1 MVDPLSSSPLGDDY
15 FARFDQPLASGDP
28 LVPQAQPEDDMS
40 FLEAVGDVARA
51 PLAGLASAAEGFAE
65 VGNILPGVDYDLEF
79 NKGIFADSET
89 GIGGFL
95 QGTTQFLTG
104 FIPAG
109 GILSRV
115 GAGASKARK
124 IAQATRVRR
133 LEQGVSASAKVK
145 ASQILERAAR
155 MSGKTSQYRR
165 SMYGKA
171 MAQGALAD
179 FLVFGEDEARLS
191 NMLQEIPGLEEN
203 LLLEFLAQDDEDS
216 ALTSRLKAVLE
227 GAGLGLAVEG
237 VVNVLRGIGRRSKIV
252 QRAKGEEEARRLLEA
267 NEAFIEE
274 SAEDALV
281 GRQAT
286 ESDSPIRSAIDEGV
300 ARAEAEGTDVV
311 VQIDEEGAATFSQPQ
326 PIDPRVQELEAA
338 AGAFEAK
345 LVEKYGGLE
354 FAKPRDRAK
363 LRKMRHEAE
372 DAARGEPLSNVEL
385 LERKAKDYEEELIV
399 RRGSVENATK
409 GERAYLTGLQNK
421 AKRRGL
427 TEGAAIDQPTPF
439 GEETY
444 RQKRPETQR
453 VAESAQ
459 EAVAY
464 GGVGPDRA
472 AEIIRA
478 ADEAFESGE
487 DLLDTRHEKIPGVMN
502 LAMLGSDANRG
513 FLRSY
518 LNDFEIRNG
527 VDEFGNPLPLEQ
539 IGKNPTANR
548 PRGRGAKKS
557 FLEAQAEE
565 SSGVYLERMLGR
577 SPQEIT
583 AGLKRMAI
591 GQRKISTMQAAA
603 GKYIDSYLLDLDM
616 LRLAAKGQDVVL
628 PTGRKMTN
636 AEFLKSQNLKSQD
649 AAALAYQEAEEAFGE
664 LLRSFGSVRR
674 EGGRNLRAMGQ
685 RSAAVATP
693 EFIEARLKA
702 MGGRERILNNAEALA
717 MMKKELGTSAMVQK
731 LLHFDKKQRFYAM
744 MNEVFVNNILSA
756 PRTLTTNLFGNM
768 GTAIYGPLETLL
780 GAAVSKGARKI
791 MGRDATLVAKE
802 MQRATD
808 ELMQLAEQFGTAWAY
823 GRKAWRQKDYIL
835 DAGQGTLDLPEFMQT
850 AVNSENFGY
859 VIGKE
864 LDPSKGL
871 GLAVEK
877 FGNVIRTPS
886 RALMATDEFFKQ
898 WQYRSSV
905 SSDLMF
911 EGRIKKQEG
920 EIDDIDLFVEREL
933 RAMTRRGQAFTQR
946 NLQAQAMRI
955 YRPDMERYKKATFPL
970 DALQADRDA
979 WVKKQMQSKDGVDRG
994 EIAQRALEKARERTF
1009 TNDLDPDGGFLS
1021 SVGIAAQRLGTKH
1034 PWFRLF
1040 VPFIRTPMNIL
1051 LYASR
1056 RTALPG
1062 VNKDLYGA
1070 AEYMY
1075 RTRLGSKNLDAVK
1088 TKMAQQLASKDARVQ
1103 ADAMGRMMSALG
1115 FSSLALGM
1123 VAANRITGAGP
1134 KDKRQRDL
1142 LAQTGWQPY
1151 SIKVGDTY
1159 LSYQKMDP
1167 FATMLGIFA
1176 DIGDAGR
1183 YAPPEEQGELA
1194 KLMMG
1199 AVASVANNIQSKSYL
1214 QGLVQA
1220 SGILTDPDVTVSKT
1234 TGRLASAFM
1243 VPAFVAAG
1251 RDLTDPQLREV
1262 RGPLDQII
1270 SRIPFLSDS
1279 LDPQRNIL
1287 GEPVDKKT
1295 FSGAGRT
1302 AVDLS
1307 NIFLPTMI
1315 NATTDD
1321 VVSQEL
1327 AELGYPFDNP
1337 QRFKYSEDLS
1347 KITNDKGQSAYDRW
1361 MELTGTVKIGYGQR
1375 RNLRSA
1381 MRRLIQSNYYQRL
1394 PIEGV
1399 SELDVKSPR
1408 VQEIQNLLDRYRS
1421 AALRQMLTEFPELER
1436 TSRAQR
1442 LAKIASR
1449 RGQSPEAIRN
1459 QLFPLE

>member
-1 MVDPLSSSPLGDDY
+1 MVDPLSSSPLGNDY

-40 FLEAVGDVARA
+40 FLEAVADVARA
-51 PLAGLASAAEGFAE
+51 PLAGIASAAEGLVE
-65 VGNILPGVDYDLEF
+65 VGNILPGLDYDYEF
-79 NKGIFADSET
+79 NRGIFADSET
-89 GIGGFL
+89 MVGGFL

-104 FIPAG
+104 FIPVG
-109 GILSRV
+109 GALSRV

-165 SMYGKA
+165 SMYGKS

-179 FLVFGEDEARLS
+179 FLVFSEDEARLS

-216 ALTSRLKAVLE
+216 ALTSRLKAVFE

-237 VVNVLRGIGRRSKIV
+237 LVNVLRGIGRRSKIV

-281 GRQAT
+281 GRQAAQ
-286 ESDSPIRSAIDEGV
+286 E
-300 ARAEAEGTDVV
+300 AEAPIVADEPSALDEAVGAEADVV
-311 VQIDEEGAATFSQPQ
+311 ETQ
-326 PIDPRVQELEAA
+326 PIDPRVQELESA

-372 DAARGEPLSNVEL
+372 DVARGEPLSNVEL

-399 RRGSVENATK
+399 RRGSVEKATK

-421 AKRRGL
+421 AKRRGAS
-427 TEGAAIDQPTPF
+427 EGLAIDQPTPF
-439 GEETY
+439 GEESY
-444 RQKRPETQR
+444 RQRRPETQR

-487 DLLDTRHEKIPGVMN
+487 DLLDTRHQKIPGVMN

-513 FLRSY
+513 FLQSY

-527 VDEFGNPLPLEQ
+527 VDEFGKPLPKEQ

-548 PRGRGAKKS
+548 PRGRGAQKS

-565 SSGVYLERMLGR
+565 SSVVFLERALGR

-583 AGLKRMAI
+583 AALERMAV
-591 GQRKISTMQAAA
+591 GQREISTMYAAA
-603 GKYIDSYLLDLDM
+603 GKYIDNYISDMDM

-628 PTGRKMTN
+628 PNGRKMTN
-636 AEFLKSQNLKSQD
+636 ADFLNSQNLKSQD
-649 AAALAYQEAEEAFGE
+649 AAAIAYQEAEEALGE

-717 MMKKELGTSAMVQK
+717 MMRKELGTSAMVQK

-756 PRTLTTNLFGNM
+756 PRTLSTNLFGNM
-768 GTAIYGPLETLL
+768 GTAIYGPLETLV
-780 GAAVSKGARKI
+780 GAAVSKGARQI

-850 AVNSENFGY
+850 AVNSQNFGY

-905 SSDLMF
+905 SADLMF

-955 YRPDMERYKKATFPL
+955 YRPDMDRYKNATFPL

-1021 SVGIAAQRLGTKH
+1021 SVGITAQRLGTKH

-1123 VAANRITGAGP
+1123 VASNRITGAGP

-1159 LSYQKMDP
+1159 VSYQKLDP

-1295 FSGAGRT
+1295 FGGAGRT
-1302 AVDLS
+1302 AADLS

-1315 NATTDD
+1315 NTTTDD

-1327 AELGYPFDNP
+1327 ADLAYPFDNP
-1337 QRFKYSEDLS
+1337 SRFKYSEDLS
-1347 KITNDKGQSAYDRW
+1347 TITNDKGQSAYDRW
-1361 MELTGTVKIGYGQR
+1361 MELTGSVKIGYGQR

-1381 MRRLIQSNYYQRL
+1381 MRRLIQSNYYQQL
-1394 PIEGV
+1394 PTEGV
-1399 SELDVKSPR
+1399 SELDVDSPR
-1408 VQEIQNLLDRYRS
+1408 VQEIQNLLNRYRS